1 MSFICWCGECSAF
14 LKHDTNLGL
23 QCTSQSQNQQ
33 QMTQNDKS
41 AAAADIVKNNRM
53 CLPVS
58 IATHC
63 LSCRHPHQ
71 ATHHSHVG
79 VSCHTSLCMTQQV
92 VSITPSMLLLNQTA
106 PVFGIRGVAS
116 RESTHNDWQSTCSQH
131 YMFEHILA
139 SEHRRD
145 CSSNDVVMEGAGT
158 LTPLASPSSTCYDN
172 HVIRAS
178 HGLVQL
184 QRKEDGSV
192 MCTGKRNLMVSQ

>member
-1 MSFICWCGECSAF
+1 VLASFNSYSLLIMQASTPGDTSFACGCFMSH
-14 LKHDTNLGL
+14 LTLHDTAGSIN
-23 QCTSQSQNQQ
+23 QSVN
-33 QMTQNDKS
+33 
-41 AAAADIVKNNRM
+41 
-53 CLPVS
+53 
-58 IATHC
+58 H
-63 LSCRHPHQ
+63 
-71 ATHHSHVG
+71 
-79 VSCHTSLCMTQQV
+79 
-92 VSITPSMLLLNQTA
+92 SMLLLNQTT

-192 MCTGKRNLMVSQ
+192 MCLGKRNLMVSQ